1 MNQIFLIIAAVCF
14 AIGAV
19 PESSSRANW
28 TNAGLCFVTISLIA
42 G

>member
-14 AIGAV
+14 AVGAI
-19 PESSSRANW
+19 PETKSGVNW